1 MSNHAES
8 SGSGNAGLEIASV
21 APREDTAARLLAVV
35 DRLVAE
41 SHAGRMPQAA
51 LESSLER
58 DLGLDSLGRV
68 ELITRIERDF
78 GLKLP
83 AETLA
88 EAETPRDLLHALLAA
103 SGQPA
108 VPAGVATAIA
118 PLERAEGVPAAALD
132 LVQMLDWHVAAHPDR
147 LHVTFYRTAEQTES
161 LSYAGLR
168 SAAQS
173 IAEGLKRQGLGA
185 GQAVAIMLP
194 TSLEFLHCFYGILL
208 AGGVPVP
215 IYPPARLSQ
224 LEDHLR
230 RQSGILASCL
240 AQILITVPEAK
251 VIARFLEAQVESL
264 RAVVTVPELRAEAA
278 PTANPPLRPQDTAFI
293 QYTSGSTGNPKGVV
307 LTHANLLANL
317 RAWGKAVRLEST
329 DVVVSWLPLYHD
341 MGLIGTWLGSLYYA
355 CPLVLMSPL
364 DFLARPESWLWAI
377 HRHRGT
383 ATAAPNFAYELCLR
397 RLDER
402 ALEGLDLSS
411 WRVSANGAEPVSPDT
426 VVRFTERFARYGF
439 RPEALMPVYG
449 LAECT
454 VGLAI
459 PPLGRAPLI
468 DRVRREP
475 FMKSGI
481 ALVAAAEEADA
492 LRFVACGIPLP
503 DHQVRI
509 VNDAGQEVPDRT
521 VGRLEFRGPSATSG
535 YFRNPEETRK
545 LFHGEWLDSGDLA
558 YVASGDIYVTSR
570 AKDMIIRGGRNL
582 YPYELE
588 EAVGELP
595 GMRKG
600 CVAIF
605 GAPDAQSGTERLVIV
620 AETRERDEAMLDSLR
635 LRINALCVELLGTP
649 PDDIVLAPPQS
660 VLKTSSGKI
669 RRAATRELYAKGAI
683 AAPGR
688 AAWRQLARVT
698 LVSLTPELRRFLRR
712 AAEWAWAAW
721 AWSLFG
727 CLALAVL
734 LGALALPRRQRLWD
748 ACRGAAKLFVR
759 ACGVPLAVEGLENL
773 PGEGAF
779 VLVSNHASYADGIV
793 LFAALARP
801 IGFVAKRELRASF
814 LVRIVLERLGT
825 RFVERFD
832 LERSVEDAEAL
843 KSLVR
848 KGTSLAFFPEGTLTR
863 VPGLAPFRMG
873 AFLVAAEAGVPV
885 VPVAVSGTRSAL
897 RDGSWFPRR
906 VPLRVTISAPI
917 APRGAGWSDAI
928 TLRDAT
934 RAEILRTCGE
944 PDLMR

>member
-1 MSNHAES
+1 MA
-8 SGSGNAGLEIASV
+8 SG
-21 APREDTAARLLAVV
+21 EDTAARLLAVI
-35 DRLVAE
+35 DSLVAE

-58 DLGLDSLGRV
+58 ELGLDSLGRV
-68 ELITRIERDF
+68 ELITRIEREF

-83 AETLA
+83 ADTLA

-103 SGQPA
+103 GGQPA
-108 VPAGVATAIA
+108 GPAAVGAATG
-118 PLERAEGVPAAALD
+118 PLERAEGTPSAARD

-147 LHVTFYRTAEQTES
+147 LHVTFYRTAEQTETQ
-161 LSYAGLR
+161 SYAGLR

-173 IAEGLKRQGLGA
+173 VAEGLKREGLSA

-194 TSLEFLHCFYGILL
+194 TCLEFLHCFYGILL

-230 RQSGILASCL
+230 RQSGILSSCL
-240 AQILITVPEAK
+240 ARLLITVPEAK

-264 RAVVTVPELRAEAA
+264 SAVVTVPELRAESTS
-278 PTANPPLRPQDTAFI
+278 TANPVLRPEDTAFI

-307 LTHANLLANL
+307 LTHTNLLANI
-317 RAWGKAVRLEST
+317 RAWGRAVRLDST

-341 MGLIGTWLGSLYYA
+341 MGLIGTWLGSLYHA

-364 DFLARPESWLWAI
+364 DFLARPERWLWAI

-383 ATAAPNFAYELCLR
+383 ATAAPNFAFELCLR
-397 RLDER
+397 RTDER
-402 ALEGLDLSS
+402 ALEGLDLGS
-411 WRVSANGAEPVSPDT
+411 WRVAANGAEPVSADT
-426 VVRFTERFARYGF
+426 IARFTERFARYGF
-439 RPEALMPVYG
+439 RPEAMMPVYG

-459 PPLGRAPLI
+459 PPLGRAPLV
-468 DRVRREP
+468 DSVRREP
-475 FMKSGI
+475 FLSSGKAI
-481 ALVAAAEEADA
+481 PAGAEEADA
-492 LRFVACGIPLP
+492 LRFVACGVPLP

-521 VGRLEFRGPSATSG
+521 VGRLEFRGPSATTG

-558 YVASGDIYVTSR
+558 YVANGDIFITSR

-605 GAPDAQSGTERLVIV
+605 GAPDASSGTERLVVV
-620 AETRERDEAMLDSLR
+620 AETRERDPETLDSLR
-635 LRINALCVELLGTP
+635 RRVNALSVDLLGTP
-649 PDDIVLAPPQS
+649 PDDIVLAPPQT

-669 RRAATRELYAKGAI
+669 RRAATRDLYAKGAI

-688 AAWRQLARVT
+688 AAWWQLARVT
-698 LVSLTPELRRFLRR
+698 LVSLTPEARRALRR
-712 AAEWAWAAW
+712 ASEWAWAAW
-721 AWSLFG
+721 AWGLFG
-727 CLALAVL
+727 CVA
-734 LGALALPRRQRLWD
+734 LGAFIAAVTLPRADWVW
-748 ACRGAAKLFVR
+748 AVCRGAVRLFVR
-759 ACGVPLAVEGLENL
+759 ACGVPLAIEGQEHL
-773 PGEGAF
+773 PRDRAF
-779 VLVSNHASYADGIV
+779 VLVANHASYADAIV
-793 LFAALARP
+793 LIAALAHP

-814 LVRIVLERLGT
+814 FARMLLGRLGT

-832 LERSVEDAEAL
+832 LERSVEDAAQL

-848 KGTSLAFFPEGTLTR
+848 SGTSLAFFPEGTLTR

-873 AFLVAAEAGVPV
+873 AFLVAAQAGVPV
-885 VPVAVSGTRSAL
+885 VPVTVTGTRSAL

-906 VPLRVTISAPI
+906 VALKVAVSAPI
-917 APRGAGWSDAI
+917 PPGGAEWSDAI
-928 TLRDAT
+928 ALRDAT
-934 RAEILRTCGE
+934 RSEILRRCGE
-944 PDLMR
+944 PDLAR

>member
-1 MSNHAES
+1 MVA
-8 SGSGNAGLEIASV
+8 SG
-21 APREDTAARLLAVV
+21 EDTAARLLAVV

-68 ELITRIERDF
+68 ELVTRIERDF

-88 EAETPRDLLHALLAA
+88 EAETPRDLLHALLTAG
-103 SGQPA
+103 GQPA
-108 VPAGVATAIA
+108 AAQGRAAVAA
-118 PLERAEGVPAAALD
+118 PLERAEGTPSAALD

-147 LHVTFYRTAEQTES
+147 MHVTFYRTDEQTET

-173 IAEGLKRQGLGA
+173 LAEGLKREGLST

-194 TSLEFLHCFYGILL
+194 TSLEFLQCFYGILL

-215 IYPPARLSQ
+215 IYPPARMSQ

-230 RQSGILASCL
+230 RQSGILSSCL

-264 RAVVTVPELRAEAA
+264 SAVVTVPELRAEAA
-278 PTANPPLRPQDTAFI
+278 PTANPALRPEDTAFI

-307 LTHANLLANL
+307 LTHANLLANI
-317 RAWGKAVRLEST
+317 RAWGKAVRLDST
-329 DVVVSWLPLYHD
+329 DVIVSWLPLYHD
-341 MGLIGTWLGSLYYA
+341 MGLIGTWLGSLYHA

-364 DFLARPESWLWAI
+364 DFLSRPERWLWAI

-383 ATAAPNFAYELCLR
+383 ATAAPNFAFELCLR

-402 ALEGLDLSS
+402 ALEGLDLGS
-411 WRVSANGAEPVSPDT
+411 WRVAANGAEPVSPDT
-426 VVRFTERFARYGF
+426 IARFIERFARYGF
-439 RPEALMPVYG
+439 RPETMMPVYG

-475 FMKSGI
+475 FMMSGI
-481 ALVAAAEEADA
+481 ALAAAADEADA
-492 LRFVACGIPLP
+492 LRFAACGFPLP
-503 DHQVRI
+503 GHQVRI
-509 VNDAGQEVPDRT
+509 VNDAGQEVADRT

-545 LFHGEWLDSGDLA
+545 LFHGDWLDSGDLA
-558 YVASGDIYVTSR
+558 YVANGDIFITSR

-605 GAPDAQSGTERLVIV
+605 GVPDVQSGTERLVVV
-620 AETRERDEAMLDSLR
+620 AETRERNSEMLDSLR
-635 LRINALCVELLGTP
+635 LRINALSVELLGTP
-649 PDDIVLAPPQS
+649 PDDIVLAPPQT

-669 RRAATRELYAKGAI
+669 RRAATRDLYANGAI
-683 AAPGR
+683 AATGR
-688 AAWRQLARVT
+688 AAWRQLAHVT
-698 LVSLTPELRRFLRR
+698 LVSLTPEVRRVLRR

-727 CLALAVL
+727 CVALAAFVA
-734 LGALALPRRQRLWD
+734 ALMLPADRAW
-748 ACRGAAKLFVR
+748 AVCRGAVRLFVR
-759 ACGVPLAVEGLENL
+759 ACGVPLAIEGEENL
-773 PGEGAF
+773 PRDGAF
-779 VLVSNHASYADGIV
+779 VLVANHASYADGIV
-793 LFAALARP
+793 LIASLPRR

-814 LVRIVLERLGT
+814 FARTLLGRLGT

-832 LERSVEDAEAL
+832 LERSVEDAAEL
-843 KSLVR
+843 KSVVR
-848 KGTSLAFFPEGTLTR
+848 TGTSLAFFPEGTLTR
-863 VPGLAPFRMG
+863 VSGLAAFRMG

-885 VPVAVSGTRSAL
+885 VPVAISGTRSAL

-906 VPLRVTISAPI
+906 VPLKVTVSAPI
-917 APRGAGWSDAI
+917 APRGAEWSDAI
-928 TLRDAT
+928 ALRDAT
-934 RAEILRTCGE
+934 RAEILRNCGE
-944 PDLMR
+944 PDLAR

>member
-1 MSNHAES
+1 MANHAYPFGS
-8 SGSGNAGLEIASV
+8 SRAGLGIATV
-21 APREDTAARLLAVV
+21 ASGEETAARLLAVV

-51 LESSLER
+51 LVSSLER
-58 DLGLDSLGRV
+58 DLGLDSLGRG

-88 EAETPRDLLHALLAA
+88 GAETPGDLLHALLAA
-103 SGQPA
+103 SGQVAAPEHLAA
-108 VPAGVATAIA
+108 VAA
-118 PLERAEGVPAAALD
+118 PLERAEGTPSTALD

-147 LHVTFYRTAEQTES
+147 MHVTFYRTAEQTET

-173 IAEGLKRQGLGA
+173 IAEGLKRQGLSA

-208 AGGVPVP
+208 AGGIPVP

-230 RQSGILASCL
+230 RQSGILSSCL
-240 AQILITVPEAK
+240 ARILITVPEAK
-251 VIARFLEAQVESL
+251 VIARFLEAQVDSL
-264 RAVVTVPELRAEAA
+264 RAVVTVPELLARAA
-278 PTANPPLRPQDTAFI
+278 PTANPVLRPEDTAFI

-317 RAWGKAVRLEST
+317 RAWGKAVRMDST
-329 DVVVSWLPLYHD
+329 DVIVSWLPLYHD

-364 DFLARPESWLWAI
+364 DFLARPERWLWAI

-402 ALEGLDLSS
+402 ALEGLDLGS
-411 WRVSANGAEPVSPDT
+411 WRLAANGAEPVSPDT
-426 VVRFTERFARYGF
+426 IARFTGRFARYGF
-439 RPEALMPVYG
+439 RPEAMVPVYG

-468 DRVRREP
+468 DRIRREA
-475 FMKSGI
+475 FLNSGR
-481 ALVAAAEEADA
+481 AYAAGPDEADA

-503 DHQVRI
+503 EHQVRI

-545 LFHGEWLDSGDLA
+545 LFHGDWLDSGDLA
-558 YVASGDIYVTSR
+558 YVANGDIFITSR
-570 AKDMIIRGGRNL
+570 VKDMIIRGGRNL

-595 GMRKG
+595 GVRKG

-605 GAPDAQSGTERLVIV
+605 GVPDAQSGTERLVIV
-620 AETRERDEAMLDSLR
+620 AETRARDGEALDALR
-635 LRINALCVELLGTP
+635 LRINALSVELLGTP

-669 RRAATRELYAKGAI
+669 RRAGTRDLYARGAI

-688 AAWRQLARVT
+688 AAWWQLARVT

-721 AWSLFG
+721 AWGLFA
-727 CLALAVL
+727 CVALAAFVA
-734 LGALALPRRQRLWD
+734 ALTLPSPDRVW
-748 ACRGAAKLFVR
+748 AVYRGAVRLFMR
-759 ACGVPLAVEGLENL
+759 ACGVPLAVRGAENL
-773 PGEGAF
+773 PRDKAF
-779 VLVSNHASYADGIV
+779 VLVANHASYADGV
-793 LFAALARP
+793 ALVAALERP
-801 IGFVAKRELRASF
+801 IGFVAKRELHASF
-814 LVRIVLERLGT
+814 FARILLGRVGT

-848 KGTSLAFFPEGTLTR
+848 GGTSLAFFPEGTLTR
-863 VPGLAPFRMG
+863 ISGLAPFRMG

-885 VPVAVSGTRSAL
+885 VPVALSGTRSAL

-906 VPLRVTISAPI
+906 VALEVTFSAPI
-917 APRGAGWSDAI
+917 APRGAEWGDAI
-928 TLRDAT
+928 SLRDAT
-934 RAEILRTCGE
+934 RAEILRHCGE
-944 PDLMR
+944 PDLAR